1 MGTCDILKE
10 EYLKE
15 IEAMI
20 NEYRHN
26 SAELRKEGSDDG
38 AILENIKLNVCDIF
52 FKMFNIS
59 YNKSCK
65 NSDDEKTK
73 LNNLSDTYLAFF
85 EKIPAPWKEKMLKD
99 KEFNMMKEYYIE
111 EIKLDTADK
120 MKKLFME
127 YYDRYCEEV

>member
-1 MGTCDILKE
+1 MDTCERLKE

-15 IEAMI
+15 VEGMI

-26 SAELRKEGSDDG
+26 SAGLRKEDSDDG

-59 YNKSCK
+59 YNKSCM

-85 EKIPAPWKEKMLKD
+85 EKIPAPWKEKMVKD

-111 EIKLDTADK
+111 EIKLDTA
-120 MKKLFME
+120 
-127 YYDRYCEEV
+127 Y